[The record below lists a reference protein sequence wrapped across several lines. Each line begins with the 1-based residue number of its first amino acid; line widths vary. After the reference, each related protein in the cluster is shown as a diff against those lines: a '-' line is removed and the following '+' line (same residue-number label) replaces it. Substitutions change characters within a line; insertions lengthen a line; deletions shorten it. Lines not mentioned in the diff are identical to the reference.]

1 MMPGNAGKPE
11 QGTST
16 GSKQAALSGS
26 NTSTGELQKIEGLLK
41 EGGCWIENKYYRIKK
56 YS

>member
-16 GSKQAALSGS
+16 GNKQAALSGS

-41 EGGCWIENKYYRIKK
+41 ERGVLD
-56 YS
+56 